1 MQADLPD
8 SVRTI
13 SPVDGSVYVTRPFA
27 DDGAIRSAIATA
39 HKAQQEWRRLPLD
52 RRIDAVRKGM
62 TLLLAERERYSTD
75 LSWQMGRPIRDAPA
89 EFAGVEQ
96 RSDFM
101 LRIAEDALQVLP
113 GDDRETMRYETS
125 REPLGLVFA
134 ISPWN
139 YPYLTAVNTIVPA
152 LVAGNAVILKPS
164 PQTPLSGEHFA
175 TAFSEAG
182 LPTGVFQCLHMG
194 PDQLLNVIRKE
205 NINHVAFTGSTANGA
220 HVERAAAARFLSVG
234 LELGGKD
241 AAYVR
246 KDADIG
252 FTAGNLVDGA
262 YFNAGQSCCAVERI
276 YVERSIY
283 ADFVAEFSERS
294 RKYAPGNPLEMRTT
308 LGPVVSLSAANRI
321 LSDLDDA
328 LRQGAEH
335 LFEPDTSST
344 TRSIDTYVAPH
355 ALVNVN
361 HGMRFMQAETFG
373 PAVGIMAVQDDQEA
387 VRLINDSPFGLTA
400 SLWTRNVDAAL
411 EISSRVDTG
420 TVYLNCC
427 DVLEPSLAW
436 TGVKQSGRGCTLS
449 RFGFDALTRPK
460 SLNFR
465 CKVGK
470 D

>member
-1 MQADLPD
+1 VHADTHD

-27 DDGAIRSAIATA
+27 DDGAIHSAIAAA
-39 HKAQQEWRRLPLD
+39 HKAQKEWRRRPLD
-52 RRIDAVRKGM
+52 CRIDAVRKGI
-62 TLLLAERERYSTD
+62 TLLLAEKERYSTD

-96 RSDFM
+96 RSDVM

-113 GDDRETMRYETS
+113 GDGRETMRFETA
-125 REPLGLVFA
+125 RVPLGVVFA

-175 TAFSEAG
+175 TAFLGAG
-182 LPTGVFQCLHMG
+182 LPAGVFQCLHMS
-194 PDQLLNVIRKE
+194 PDQVLSVIRKE
-205 NINHVAFTGSTANGA
+205 NINHVAFTGSTDNGA

-241 AAYVR
+241 AAFVR
-246 KDADIG
+246 KDADLER
-252 FTAGNLVDGA
+252 TAADLVDGA

-283 ADFVAEFSERS
+283 ADFVAEFSDRS

-308 LGPVVSLSAANRI
+308 LGPVVSRSAAIRI

-328 LRQGAEH
+328 LRQGAEY
-335 LFEPDTSST
+335 LFEPDTAPT
-344 TRSIDTYVAPH
+344 TTSIETYVAPR
-355 ALVNVN
+355 ALVIVN
-361 HGMRFMQAETFG
+361 HGMKFMQAETFG
-373 PAVGIMAVQDDQEA
+373 PSVGIMAVQDDQEA

-400 SLWTRNVDAAL
+400 SIWTRNVDAAL
-411 EISSRVDTG
+411 EIASQVDTG
-420 TVYLNCC
+420 TVYLNSC

-449 RFGFDALTRPK
+449 RYGFDALTRPK
-460 SLNFR
+460 SFHFR
-465 CKVGK
+465 CEVGK